1 MLEDKME
8 KFRELNEYVHHIA
21 RDLFNKARI
30 LLWDY
35 AEACLMKDDFFCGLG
50 PSEWKEAQANE
61 MLSFELF
68 RMAEEMLE

>member
-1 MLEDKME
+1 ME

-21 RDLFNKARI
+21 RDLFNKARM

-35 AEACLMKDDFFCGLG
+35 AEACLMYDEHSFCNFGLTF
-50 PSEWKEAQANE
+50 SEWEEAQANE
-61 MLSFELF
+61 ILSFELF